1 MNGSRNYPGFGLGYV
16 GPDGECRREHGG
28 PIVPGPYAYAYGL
41 CGVIDNHGGTGAEI
55 ARERAA
61 GQVLE
66 VEPGDVL
73 VLPDGTAWT
82 VDFLRQGS
90 WVDLH
95 NIRLTQLEEVAA

>member
-1 MNGSRNYPGFGLGYV
+1 MDATTELIPGIADESV
-16 GPDGECRREHGG
+16 D
-28 PIVPGPYAYAYGL
+28 
-41 CGVIDNHGGTGAEI
+41 AEI
-55 ARERAA
+55 TRERDA
-61 GQVLE
+61 GQVLD